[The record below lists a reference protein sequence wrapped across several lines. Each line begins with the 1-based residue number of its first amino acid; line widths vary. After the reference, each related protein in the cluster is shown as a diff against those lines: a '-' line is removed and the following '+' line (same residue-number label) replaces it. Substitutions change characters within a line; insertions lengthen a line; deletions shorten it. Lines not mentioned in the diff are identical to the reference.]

1 MKLGIISLGCAKNLV
16 DSELFLGLAKKYGLE
31 ITNKIKDA
39 DIIAIN
45 TCGFILPAKQE
56 SIDTIIEMLDY
67 QKDGKIIIVMGCL
80 VERYLNE
87 LKQEIPEVDYFIPI
101 KDYGNLDKIFSK
113 ITSTNLSEHLEYT
126 SRIIATNKGA
136 GYLRIGEG
144 CNNRCAYCA
153 IPLIRGNYVSRTFDS
168 LILEAKYLAENG
180 VVELTLIAQDTTR
193 YGSDMNDMS
202 LAKLLKALEGLNLFK
217 VIRVLYLYPDEI
229 TDELIK
235 VMTTSNVIIP
245 YFDIPIQHASNKILK
260 AMNRRGT
267 KEELYTLFEKIRSS
281 NPDAV
286 IRTTLIVGFPGETS
300 EDFEELLN
308 LVNDIKFDHLGV
320 FEYSDEDDT
329 KAFHMT
335 PKITDEV
342 KHERFEKIMTTQ
354 QKISL
359 GKNTQL
365 VGKTF
370 ESLLVK
376 PLNTD
381 TYLFRAYFEAP
392 DDSDG
397 YIKVKIND
405 KNNLIMGEYYKVKI
419 TKAMPYDLEG
429 ELQDI

>member
-101 KDYGNLDKIFSK
+101 KDYDNLDKIFSK

-168 LILEAKYLAENG
+168 LISEAKYLAENG

-193 YGSDMNDMS
+193 YGSDMKDMS

-359 GKNTQL
+359 EKNTQL

-405 KNNLIMGEYYKVKI
+405 KYNLIMGGYYKVKI
-419 TKAMPYDLEG
+419 IKAMPYDLEG